1 MPEHHVDICAELVAD
16 EADRAATRDHC
27 RRLRGDDEPLS
38 APHND
43 VRRRG
48 RRPGSVFRPAGGTG
62 SVPTPI
68 NEAVYATETHDLTP
82 TLTNPPPLKKETD
95 HEPASENY
103 EEAKRE

>member
-1 MPEHHVDICAELVAD
+1 MLERQGDIYDEAIAE

-27 RRLRGDDEPLS
+27 CRLRGDDEPLS

-68 NEAVYATETHDLTP
+68 NEAVCATETRDLTP
-82 TLTNPPPLKKETD
+82 TLTKTPT
-95 HEPASENY
+95 A
-103 EEAKRE
+103 EEGNRP